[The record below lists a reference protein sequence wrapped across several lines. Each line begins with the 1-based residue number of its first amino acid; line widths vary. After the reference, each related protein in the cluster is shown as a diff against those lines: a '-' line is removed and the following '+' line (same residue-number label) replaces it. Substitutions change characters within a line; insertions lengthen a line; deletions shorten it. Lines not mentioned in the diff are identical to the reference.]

1 MTECFERKPNIE
13 FLTDPH
19 NLRKGDSVKITNR
32 YDDYESYTGRIY
44 SIVSLPINKHIKPLD
59 SIYTDYIY
67 VKLSNRDYDKIIQRG
82 WDVICNHRPE
92 IISSVEKERGKITKI
107 STRVGMM
114 GESQADI
121 NNINAILIWR
131 VGWKIESI

>member
-1 MTECFERKPNIE
+1 MAECFKEKTNIE

-19 NLRKGDSVKITNR
+19 NLRVGDSVKITNR
-32 YDDYESYTGRIY
+32 YDEYESYTGRIY

-59 SIYTDYIY
+59 SIYADYIY
-67 VKLSNRDYDKIIQRG
+67 VKLSNHDYDKIIQRG
-82 WDVICNHRPE
+82 WDVMYNHRQE

-131 VGWKIESI
+131 VGWKIDSI